1 MQTLSFGEIAGLIS
15 AKYAPEAVA
24 PFQGSL
30 VVGGEH
36 LLEVASYLRDT
47 PQLDF
52 DYLISV
58 TAVDYR
64 SHFEVVYHLTS
75 LQHSHSLVLRVR
87 CPQNKPLVPSLVSL
101 WRGAELQEREIFDL
115 MGVGFAGHPNLKR
128 IFLWDGFKGHPLRKD
143 YSSGT

>member
-15 AKYAPEAVA
+15 AKYAPEMVA
-24 PFQGSL
+24 PSQGSL

-36 LLEVASYLRDT
+36 LLEVASYLRGT
-47 PQLDF
+47 PELDF

-64 SHFEVVYHLTS
+64 GHFEIVYHLTS
-75 LQHSHSLVLRVR
+75 LQHSHSLVLKVR
-87 CPQNKPLVPSLVSL
+87 CPQDKPVMPSVVSL
-101 WRGAELQEREIFDL
+101 WRGADLQEREVFDL
-115 MGVGFAGHPNLKR
+115 MGVSFAGHPNLKR
-128 IFLWDGFKGHPLRKD
+128 LFLWDGFKGYPLRKD